1 MRRFWRRFRVRKTGV
16 VSAVV
21 VLLLVVLA
29 LAAPVMLPVD
39 PNEITGE
46 VLLPP
51 SLDHILGTDDLGRD
65 VLTGIVYGIQVSLTV
80 GVLAAA
86 AATLIGGFIGAIS
99 GFYGGLLDLLVM
111 RIAEIFQVVP
121 SFILA
126 AVIAAM
132 SGPGLWQIIVVIAA
146 LSWPQTARV
155 MRSEVIRVK
164 QLDFVDAVRCLGIDE
179 GAILLK
185 EIIPNAIAPMLA
197 VGTLIVGSAILLE
210 ASLSFLGLSS
220 PDVVSWGRM
229 LNTGQ
234 RYLFISW
241 WLSFFPG
248 LCIVVTVLAFNLLG
262 DAIGAALN
270 PRGADRA

>member
-1 MRRFWRRFRVRKTGV
+1 MHRVWKRFLARKTGI
-16 VSAVV
+16 VSAAI
-21 VLLLVVLA
+21 VLLLVGLA
-29 LAAPVMLPVD
+29 VAAPIAFPVD

-46 VLLPP
+46 VLQPP
-51 SLDHILGTDDLGRD
+51 SLEHVLGTDDLGRD
-65 VLTGIVYGIQVSLTV
+65 VLTGLIYGIQVSLTV
-80 GVLAAA
+80 GVLAAVA
-86 AATLIGGFIGAIS
+86 ASLIGGLVGALA
-99 GFYGGLLDLLVM
+99 GFYGGLLDLVVM

-126 AVIAAM
+126 AVIAAL
-132 SGPGLWQIIVVIAA
+132 SGPGLWQIIAVIAL

-155 MRSEVIRVK
+155 MRGEVIRVK
-164 QLDFVDAVRCLGIDE
+164 QLDFVDAVRCLGIGE
-179 GAILLK
+179 GTILRK
-185 EIIPNAIAPMLA
+185 EIIPNAVGPMLA

-234 RYLFISW
+234 RYLFIAW

-248 LCIVVTVLAFNLLG
+248 LAIVVTVLAFNLLG

-270 PRGADRA
+270 PRGAD